1 MDEILRYFPR
11 NMQKAIFEEIEDKFD
26 SLEEIRVRVGKTILL
41 KFHVTEKIVKYTV
54 SQQEIIGCL
63 QLICEN
69 SIYSYQNQI
78 SEGFVTIKGGH
89 RVGITGSCVIENGKP
104 ININY
109 ICSLNFRIARQVIGS
124 SDKVLKYV
132 LNLEENIIYNTLVVS
147 SPGAGK
153 TTILRDIIRQLA
165 SRNKR
170 IRF

>member
-1 MDEILRYFPR
+1 MDEVLKYFPR
-11 NMQKAIFEEIEDKFD
+11 NIQKAILEEVKDKFD
-26 SLEEIRVRVGKTILL
+26 TLEEIRIRANRFIIL
-41 KFHVTEKIVKYTV
+41 KFNYTEKVVKYTV
-54 SQQEIIGCL
+54 TTQEIIGCL

-78 SEGFVTIKGGH
+78 AEGFITIKGGH

-124 SDKVLKYV
+124 SYKILQYV
-132 LNLEENIIYNTLVVS
+132 LNLEQNTIYNTLIVS
-147 SPGAGK
+147 APGGGK
-153 TTILRDIIRQLA
+153 TTLLRDIIRQIA